1 MNYKK
6 WVPVAVSLFSIGLV
20 LGLAIPPDL
29 SLATETLTSLEEFS
43 RLLTPFSI
51 LTVLLIF
58 VKNASALVFSFILSP
73 LLCLVPVI
81 SLTINGCII
90 SLVSAM
96 VVQEQ
101 SLGFLLAG
109 LIPHGIFEL
118 PAFIIGQAAALS
130 FGAMAILALFSKK
143 KRGLLPGSLKQN
155 LKYLVLAL
163 LLLLPAA
170 IIETY
175 VTPWLLT

>member
-1 MNYKK
+1 MSYKK
-6 WVPVAVSLFSIGLV
+6 WVLVAVSLFGVGLV
-20 LGLAIPPDL
+20 VGVFTPLNV
-29 SLATETLTSLEEFS
+29 SLAREALASLEELG
-43 RLLTPFSI
+43 RLLAPFSI
-51 LTVLLIF
+51 LTAVLIF
-58 VKNASALVFSFILSP
+58 IKNASALVFSFILSP
-73 LLCLVPVI
+73 LLCLVPII

-90 SLVSAM
+90 SLVSTI
-96 VVQEQ
+96 VVEEE
-101 SLGFLLAG
+101 SLGFLLVG
-109 LIPHGIFEL
+109 LLPHGVFEL

-155 LKYLVLAL
+155 LKYLALAL
-163 LLLLPAA
+163 VLLLPAA

>member
-1 MNYKK
+1 MSYKK
-6 WVPVAVSLFSIGLV
+6 WVLVAVSLFGVGLV
-20 LGLAIPPDL
+20 VGLALPPEL
-29 SLATETLTSLEEFS
+29 NLTTETLTSLEELS

-58 VKNASALVFSFILSP
+58 VKNTSTLVFSFILSP

-81 SLTINGCII
+81 SLTVNGCII

-101 SLGFLLAG
+101 SLGFLLVG

-130 FGAMAILALFSKK
+130 FGAMVLVALFRKE
-143 KRGLLPGSLKQN
+143 KRGLLMGGLKQN
-155 LKYLVLAL
+155 LKYLALAL
-163 LLLLPAA
+163 VLLLPAA
-170 IIETY
+170 ILETY